1 MKFRVSSF
9 KFPDGDTKR
18 ETGNAKLNML
28 IGILQLELRIGDAL
42 NLRDKRKRVSSL
54 KDKWHH
60 HHNVSVA
67 EVDHLD
73 HPQHALLGITM
84 VGMDARKL
92 ESSLAKLVEHV
103 KRERYAELLDF
114 QIEVVAGR

>member
-1 MKFRVSSF
+1 
-9 KFPDGDTKR
+9 
-18 ETGNAKLNML
+18 ML

-42 NLRDKRKRVSSL
+42 NLQDKRRILRSL
-54 KDKWHH
+54 KDQWHH

-73 HPQHALLGITM
+73 HPQHAFMGIAM
-84 VGMDARKL
+84 VGTDARQL
-92 ESSLAKLVEHV
+92 ESSLAKIVEHA

>member
-1 MKFRVSSF
+1 
-9 KFPDGDTKR
+9 
-18 ETGNAKLNML
+18 ML

-42 NLRDKRKRVSSL
+42 NLKDKRRLLRSL

-60 HHNVSVA
+60 HHNVSLA

-73 HPQHALLGITM
+73 HPQHALLGIAM
-84 VGMDARKL
+84 VGTDAQKL
-92 ESSLAKLVEHV
+92 ESSLARLVEHV

-114 QIEVVAGR
+114 QIEVVSGR

>member
-1 MKFRVSSF
+1 
-9 KFPDGDTKR
+9 
-18 ETGNAKLNML
+18 ML

-42 NLRDKRKRVSSL
+42 NLKDKRKIVRSL

-73 HPQHALLGITM
+73 HPQHAFFGITL
-84 VGMDARKL
+84 VGTDARVI
-92 ESSLAKLVEHV
+92 ESSLSKIVEHA
-103 KRERYAELLDF
+103 KHERYAELLDY